1 MGDII
6 NIAAENTLNK
16 KEIFNEQTQ
25 FVELTDQILLQT
37 RSEIEQPTTMKL
49 PII

>member
-16 KEIFNEQTQ
+16 KRKFFNGP
-25 FVELTDQILLQT
+25 VELTDQ
-37 RSEIEQPTTMKL
+37 MF
-49 PII
+49 